1 MEEIQARLLDG
12 VWGPNAR
19 INNDFNGGPECAKQ
33 VPMNFRL
40 ATIAILTPLYIY
52 TICSGIQKLNETHKE
67 RYLELKQ
74 RNMLD
79 PTGIE
84 KFMGLLCSIFMQ
96 ANLWYKYNTST
107 LIFLVNPCHI
117 VCIMLIIISFS
128 RYSIK
133 TELMALFVFSSAFGG

>member
-1 MEEIQARLLDG
+1 
-12 VWGPNAR
+12 
-19 INNDFNGGPECAKQ
+19 
-33 VPMNFRL
+33 MNFRL

-107 LIFLVNPCHI
+107 LIFLVNPCHV
-117 VCIMLIIISFS
+117 VCIMLIVISFS